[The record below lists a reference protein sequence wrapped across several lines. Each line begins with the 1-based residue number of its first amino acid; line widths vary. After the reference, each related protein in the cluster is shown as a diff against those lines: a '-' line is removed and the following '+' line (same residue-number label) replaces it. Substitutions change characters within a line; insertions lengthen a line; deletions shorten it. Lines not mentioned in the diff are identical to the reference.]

1 MLRKTYGVVNLPL
14 DEWDVSQAQD
24 NGGNLA
30 DVVGDDRL
38 VEAVLDARV
47 EAAEAVAGC
56 QDPPPIEQTAA
67 ATAKL
72 GELAVLG
79 HGALT
84 ADLLKTEDLASW
96 RTLGSF
102 SGPSLML
109 VRSLFSI

>member
-1 MLRKTYGVVNLPL
+1 MLRKTYGVLNLPL

-24 NGGNLA
+24 NCGNLA

-67 ATAKL
+67 AAAKL

-96 RTLGSF
+96 RTLGSYF
-102 SGPSLML
+102 WT
-109 VRSLFSI
+109 